1 MYVNLNQ
8 LRAFYTAARNRSM
21 AAAADR
27 LHVSPPAITMQIKK
41 LEEWLG
47 FPLFCRSRPGLE
59 LTEQG
64 QTLYTLAAT
73 VFDNVEHLERQVEEM
88 VGKRERELLF
98 GTYHIPA
105 RYVMPHLLAHA
116 RRTCPGLRI
125 RMTLG
130 TQEESLERLRRRDLD
145 VALLVSPPPLPRIKT
160 VLLCR
165 ETVPLVVAA
174 DSSLCEREVID
185 VRELG
190 RLPLIL
196 QQRGTGFVQAVRDYL
211 QQHGVAPCIA
221 MEDLSSDIVKQFLLQ
236 DEGAA
241 FITRFAIQKE
251 LDEGTLREIRIAEGG
266 PTIEFSLAYLDQ
278 QYLSPGLQQ
287 FLDSLSE
294 FSVQHLVAHPS

>member
-8 LRAFYTAARNRSM
+8 LRAFYLAARYTSM
-21 AAAADR
+21 AAAANK

-41 LEEWLG
+41 FEQWLG
-47 FPLFCRSRPGLE
+47 FPLFSRNRPTLV
-59 LTEQG
+59 LTGQG
-64 QTLYTLAAT
+64 ETLYALAKT
-73 VFDNVEHLERQVEEM
+73 VFENVEHLEKHLEEM
-88 VGKRERELLF
+88 VGNRECELLF

-105 RYVMPHLLAHA
+105 RYVMPHILAHV
-116 RRTCPGLRI
+116 RRTCPRLRL

-130 TQEESLERLRRRDLD
+130 TQEESLARLRRRDLD
-145 VALLVSPPPLPRIKT
+145 VALLVSPPSLPKIKT

-165 ETVPLVVAA
+165 ENVPLVVTAGSA
-174 DSSLCEREVID
+174 LCKREVIG

-190 RLPLIL
+190 SLPLIL
-196 QQRGTGFVQAVRDYL
+196 QQRGTGFVQAVREYL
-211 QQHGVAPCIA
+211 HQHGVAPCIA
-221 MEDLSSDIVKQFLLQ
+221 MEDISSDIVKQFLLQ

-251 LDEGTLREIRIAEGG
+251 LDEGTLQEIRIAEGG

-287 FLDSLSE
+287 FLDSLSG
-294 FSVQHLVAHPS
+294 FSVQHLVAYPS